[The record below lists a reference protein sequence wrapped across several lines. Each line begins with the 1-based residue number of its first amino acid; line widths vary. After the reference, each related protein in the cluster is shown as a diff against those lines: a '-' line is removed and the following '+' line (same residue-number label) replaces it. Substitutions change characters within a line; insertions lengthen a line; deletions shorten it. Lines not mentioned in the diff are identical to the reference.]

1 MQLSTFANSGTIP
14 RHVLLPARLSE
25 TVVMVVSHTPGHSG
39 DNVSQVLLTAQV
51 PSCSVYSIDASYLQ
65 YT

>member
-14 RHVLLPARLSE
+14 CHVLLPARLSE
-25 TVVMVVSHTPGHSG
+25 TVVMVVPHIPRHSG

-51 PSCSVYSIDASYLQ
+51 PSCSAYIIDASY
-65 YT
+65 